1 MFVSS
6 ESDLLSDS
14 FNTISSFKVI
24 QIRVDLENSPT
35 LLLQLKTLEY
45 NTGKSPLFCLVHA

>member
-35 LLLQLKTLEY
+35 LLLQLKTWQ
-45 NTGKSPLFCLVHA
+45 